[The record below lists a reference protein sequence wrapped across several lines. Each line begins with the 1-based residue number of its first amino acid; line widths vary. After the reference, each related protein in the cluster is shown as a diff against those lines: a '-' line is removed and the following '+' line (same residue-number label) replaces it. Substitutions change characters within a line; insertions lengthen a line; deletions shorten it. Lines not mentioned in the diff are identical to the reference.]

1 MNIALFASGNGSNVE
16 TILSQIQQNNLP
28 INPVCLVCNNPD
40 AKVIER
46 AKKYDVPVFVESSK
60 GQSRAEWEKSV
71 LEYLEPLEIDY
82 IVLAGFMRLLSEGF
96 LAHYSKQVL
105 NIHPSLLPK
114 YPGIHSI
121 EEAYETGESETG
133 VTIFY
138 VDEGV
143 DTGQIIRQESLAI
156 NPNWTLEELE
166 EAVHQ
171 LEHYL
176 YIDVLQ
182 MLANTEGT

>member
-16 TILSQIQQNNLP
+16 AILSQIEQHQLP

-40 AKVIER
+40 ARVIER
-46 AKKYDVPVFVESSK
+46 VKPYHIPVFV
-60 GQSRAEWEKSV
+60 QSTKDLTRAEWEQLV
-71 LEYLEPLEIDY
+71 IDYLEPLKVDY
-82 IVLAGFMRLLSEGF
+82 IVLAGFMRLLTEDF
-96 LAHYSKQVL
+96 LARYPEQVL

-121 EEAYETGESETG
+121 KDAYEADETETG

-143 DTGQIIRQESLAI
+143 DTGQIIHQEALTI
-156 NPNWTLEELE
+156 DPDWTLEELE

-171 LEHYL
+171 LEHHL
-176 YIDVLQ
+176 YIEVLKT
-182 MLANTEGT
+182 LADTEGK